1 MSLDVLV
8 GSIKSSLPSHALVK
22 VRHSHFFCGYKKAS
36 KDSCLV
42 NGIKLDTDTAQ
53 ICVSSQLSQFK
64 CQMIHEHDE
73 KITWAVL
80 LASTPRSPTTPTSI
94 AITPSKLCTGLSA
107 LSLPPSFQSNCHKV
121 YYSGETLP
129 PRQPGGDWVGMS
141 RSKLLSQQQAG
152 EGGW

>member
-42 NGIKLDTDTAQ
+42 NGIKLDTDTAL

-64 CQMIHEHDE
+64 CQIIDEHDE

-107 LSLPPSFQSNCHKV
+107 LSLPPSFQM
-121 YYSGETLP
+121 
-129 PRQPGGDWVGMS
+129 QPS
-141 RSKLLSQQQAG
+141 QSLSQWRDPSSTTAG
-152 EGGW
+152 RRLSRNESVKAT